1 MTAPINKI
9 LATTSQAFTT
19 AQQAQARTNIDAQ
32 KSIAYG
38 YSGSTI
44 TGIDGS
50 AVGKINSYG
59 YSGDTITSIDGSA
72 VGKISTYGYSGTT
85 ITSIDGSAVG
95 LSTVSANNGIT
106 GNGSSSQPLGVSSS
120 LTFADSLSKAS
131 ISPNALRMSG
141 NASTASLNAGT
152 FGMLNSS
159 QESVYLYPTAM
170 WFTDSAHNTAEVTK
184 GSIERW
190 NGYSASGWAESSNP
204 LSVGYGGNQ
213 VSAASQYNVGQG
225 NWAARTVKASGI
237 PDMNLYG
244 FRNLPVGQGPF
255 GVNGNGAWI
264 DLKPETRWES
274 SFQASSKTYD
284 LLNIPKNAT
293 AFINVQG
300 HFDSC
305 SYVNMTTSKDAWLSV
320 TGGSTTAGGGFR
332 TWPLTNITTVAK
344 GGSADEGYTPHL
356 QVVTTGNTKV
366 WFTVNMVIKE
376 E

>member
-19 AQQAQARTNIDAQ
+19 AQQAQARANIDAQ
-32 KSIAYG
+32 KSIAYS

-72 VGKISTYGYSGTT
+72 VGKINSYGYSGDR

-95 LSTVSANNGIT
+95 LNSVSANNGIT

-120 LTFADSLSKAS
+120 LTFSDSLAKAS

-141 NASTASLNAGT
+141 NSSTAILNAGT

-159 QESVYLYPTAM
+159 QESVYVYSNAI
-170 WFTDSAHNTAEVTK
+170 WFSDSAHNTAEVTK

-305 SYVNMTTSKDAWLSV
+305 SYVNMTTSNDAWLSV
-320 TGGSTTAGGGFR
+320 NGGSTTAGGGFR

-344 GGSADEGYTPHL
+344 GGTADEGYTPHL

>member
-1 MTAPINKI
+1 MTEPINKI

-19 AQQAQARTNIDAQ
+19 AQQLQARTNIDAQ
-32 KSIAYG
+32 KSIAYS
-38 YSGSTI
+38 YSGQAI
-44 TGIDGS
+44 TG
-50 AVGKINSYG
+50 
-59 YSGDTITSIDGSA
+59 IDGSA
-72 VGKISTYGYSGTT
+72 VGKISTYGYSGNT

-95 LSTVSANNGIT
+95 LNSVSANNGIT

-120 LTFADSLSKAS
+120 LTFSDSLSKAS

-159 QESVYLYPTAM
+159 QESVYIYPTAM
-170 WFTDSAHNTAEVTK
+170 WFTDSGHSTSEVTK
-184 GSIERW
+184 GSIDRW

-204 LSVGYGGNQ
+204 LSVGYGGSQ

-237 PDMNLYG
+237 PDMDLYG

-255 GVNGNGAWI
+255 GVNDNGAWI

-274 SFQASSKTYD
+274 SFQAASNTYN

-300 HFDSC
+300 QFDKC
-305 SYVNMTTSKDAWLSV
+305 SYVNMTTSKDSWLSV
-320 TGGSTTAGGGFR
+320 TGGGTTAGGGFR

-344 GGSADEGYTPHL
+344 GGTADEGYTPHL
-356 QVVTTGNTKV
+356 QVVTTGDTKV
-366 WFTVNMVIKE
+366 WFTVNMEIKKA
-376 E
+376 

>member
-72 VGKISTYGYSGTT
+72 VGKINSYGYSGTT

-95 LSTVSANNGIT
+95 LSTASANNGIT

-120 LTFADSLSKAS
+120 LTFSDSLAKAS
-131 ISPNALRMSG
+131 ISPNALRMSS

-152 FGMLNSS
+152 FGILNSS
-159 QESVYLYPTAM
+159 QESVYLYPNAM
-170 WFTDSAHNTAEVTK
+170 WFTDSQHNTAEVTK
-184 GSIERW
+184 GSIDRW

-305 SYVNMTTSKDAWLSV
+305 SYVNMTTSNDAWLSV
-320 TGGSTTAGGGFR
+320 NGGSTTAGGGFR

-344 GGSADEGYTPHL
+344 GGTADEGYTPHL

>member
-32 KSIAYG
+32 KSIAYS

-72 VGKISTYGYSGTT
+72 VGKINSYGYSGTT

-95 LSTVSANNGIT
+95 LSTASADNGIT
-106 GNGSSSQPLGVSSS
+106 GNGSPEQPLGVSSS
-120 LTFADSLSKAS
+120 LTFSDSLAKAS
-131 ISPNALRMSG
+131 ISPSTLRMSG
-141 NASTASLNAGT
+141 NSSTAILNAGT
-152 FGMLNSS
+152 FGILNSS
-159 QESVYLYPTAM
+159 QESVYVYPTAM

-184 GSIERW
+184 GSIDRW

-244 FRNLPVGQGPF
+244 FRNLPVGQGTF

-305 SYVNMTTSKDAWLSV
+305 SYVNMTTSNDAWLSV
-320 TGGSTTAGGGFR
+320 NGGSTTAGGGFR

-344 GGSADEGYTPHL
+344 GGTADEGYTPHL